1 MNAVKHDR
9 ELTSNGG
16 VTAIT
21 PDGKTREMLAFNLI
35 GGVSSALRVGEQF
48 LIGSHSHSY
57 VAFCPVK
64 E

>member
-1 MNAVKHDR
+1 MEASKHDR

-21 PDGKTREMLAFNLI
+21 PDGKTKEMLAFNLI
-35 GGVSSALRVGEQF
+35 GGASSALRVGEQF
-48 LIGSHSHSY
+48 LIGSCTHFY